1 VGGGISMFRETGSQK
16 PEAGFRLQKW
26 VKAKHDSLPGGKIC
40 ILIHAVPCT
49 GEHGGGGLLLPKLV

>member
-1 VGGGISMFRETGSQK
+1 MFRETGSQK

-26 VKAKHDSLPGGKIC
+26 VKAKHDSLPEGKIC

-49 GEHGGGGLLLPKLV
+49 GEHGEGGLLLPKLV